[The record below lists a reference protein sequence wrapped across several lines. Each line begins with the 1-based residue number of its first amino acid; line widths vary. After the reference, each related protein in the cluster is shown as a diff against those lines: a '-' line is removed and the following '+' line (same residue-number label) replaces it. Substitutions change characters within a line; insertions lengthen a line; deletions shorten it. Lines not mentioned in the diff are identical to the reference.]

1 MATAFPSLPPVPGG
15 QPSVGVGDSRLAAG
29 PSFTGPSVEEQG
41 RQVSNMIRDL
51 KQNIQAVARQYPQ
64 GAEGADVA
72 IQALDSMA
80 ESIITTLQAT
90 PGSEESPPA
99 LP

>member
-15 QPSVGVGDSRLAAG
+15 QPSVGTGDNRLAAG
-29 PSFTGPSVEEQG
+29 PTFTGPSVEEQG
-41 RQVSNMIRDL
+41 RQVQNTIRDL
-51 KQNIQAVARQYPQ
+51 KNNIQAVARQFPQ
-64 GAEGADVA
+64 SAEGADVA
-72 IQALDSMA
+72 MQALDGMA

-90 PGSEESPPA
+90 PGSEENPPA